1 MVRRFEPVDVM
12 LFVTVALWSLNFTAS
27 KYVLTH
33 GFQPLVYSSIR
44 YGLGAVVL
52 VLFTFVLERSVRIA
66 GIDFARLVL
75 PAAALLFVNQYS
87 FVYALKYSSA
97 STVALVLGSTPIFV
111 GIFAWATRLERVETA
126 FWLAAVVS
134 FVGVALVAAGAG
146 NFSGNAKGAV
156 IAIGTAASWAAY
168 SLMIVPLMR
177 RYSAYRS
184 SSIVMLTM
192 SVAMVV
198 AASPQLADQS
208 FEFTTL
214 TWVAFAYSILGPV
227 VVAHILWFTA
237 VDCVGAGRAA
247 IFANAQPFL
256 AVIFAILL
264 IDEHL
269 ARLELV
275 GGFLIAVGIVLER
288 RGHVVAV
295 QHPPAD

>member
-1 MVRRFEPVDVM
+1 MRRIPAVDVM

-33 GFQPLVYSSIR
+33 GFQPLVYSSLR
-44 YGLGAVVL
+44 YGIGAVAL
-52 VLFTFVLERSVRIA
+52 VLFAFVLERSVRIA
-66 GIDFARLVL
+66 GRDFARLVL
-75 PAAALLFVNQYS
+75 PAAALLFLNQYS

-111 GIFAWATRLERVETA
+111 GVFAWATRLETVQTT
-126 FWLAAVVS
+126 FWIAAVVS

-146 NFSGNAKGAV
+146 SISGNAKGAV
-156 IAIGTAASWAAY
+156 IAVGTAASWAAY

-192 SVAMVV
+192 SIAMVA

-208 FEFTTL
+208 FEFSNL
-214 TWVAFAYSILGPV
+214 TWLAFAYSIVGPV

-237 VDCVGAGRAA
+237 VDRVGAGRASM
-247 IFANAQPFL
+247 FANMQPFL
-256 AVIFAILL
+256 AVVFAILL

-269 ARLELV
+269 ARLEIV
-275 GGFLIAVGIVLER
+275 GGFLIAAGIVLER

-295 QHPPAD
+295 QQPPAE

>member
-1 MVRRFEPVDVM
+1 VRRFQAVDVM
-12 LFVTVALWSLNFTAS
+12 LFVTVVLWSLNFTAS

-44 YGLGAVVL
+44 YGLGAVAL
-52 VLFTFVLERSVRIA
+52 LLFAFALEHSLRIA
-66 GIDFARLVL
+66 GRDFVRLVL
-75 PAAALLFVNQYS
+75 PAAALLFMNQYS

-97 STVALVLGSTPIFV
+97 STVALVLGATPIFV
-111 GIFAWATRLERVETA
+111 GVFAWATRLERVETA
-126 FWLAAVVS
+126 FWIAAVVS

-146 NFSGNAKGAV
+146 SISGDAKGAL
-156 IAIGTAASWAAY
+156 IAVGTAASWAAY

-192 SVAMVV
+192 SVAMVA
-198 AASPQLADQS
+198 AASAQLKEQS

-214 TWVAFAYSILGPV
+214 TWIAFAYSILGPV

-237 VDCVGAGRAA
+237 VDRVGAGRAA
-247 IFANAQPFL
+247 IFVNAQPFL

-269 ARLELV
+269 ARLEIV
-275 GGFLIAVGIVLER
+275 GGVLIAAGIALER
-288 RGHVVAV
+288 RGRVVAI

>member
-1 MVRRFEPVDVM
+1 M

-33 GFQPLVYSSIR
+33 GFQPLVYSSLR
-44 YGLGAVVL
+44 YGAGAVAL
-52 VLFTFVLERSVRIA
+52 VLFAFALERSVRIA
-66 GIDFARLVL
+66 GGDFARLVL

-111 GIFAWATRLERVETA
+111 GVFAWATRLETVQTA
-126 FWLAAVVS
+126 FWIAAIVS

-146 NFSGNAKGAV
+146 SISGDAKGAV
-156 IAIGTAASWAAY
+156 IAVGTAASWAAY

-192 SVAMVV
+192 SIAMVAV
-198 AASPQLADQS
+198 ASPQLADQS
-208 FEFTTL
+208 FEFSNL
-214 TWVAFAYSILGPV
+214 TWLAFAYSIVGPV

-237 VDCVGAGRAA
+237 VDRSRSSQSSSRSC
-247 IFANAQPFL
+247 
-256 AVIFAILL
+256 
-264 IDEHL
+264 
-269 ARLELV
+269 
-275 GGFLIAVGIVLER
+275 
-288 RGHVVAV
+288 
-295 QHPPAD
+295 